1 MPEIS
6 RFLGIIIFMLYDD
19 HKPAHFHASYGD
31 YTISIEIL
39 TGIVEGRFPRRALSA
54 VMEWYTINKDYL
66 LNNWQLAEK
75 HYPLKTIPPLE

>member
-1 MPEIS
+1 M
-6 RFLGIIIFMLYDD
+6 
-19 HKPAHFHASYGD
+19 ASYGD
-31 YTISIEIL
+31 YTISIEIH

-54 VMEWYTINKDYL
+54 VMEWYIINKEFL